1 MVYGDFYSQLSTALL
16 SQAADIRLNKFT
28 ALFTRLYLKLF
39 GYPDLAS
46 WMRFRLVTGYL
57 RLTKDDTLLDVGSG
71 NGIYANQYA
80 YYIGIP
86 VLGLEGRKKRVELSR
101 LVSQTLSLK
110 STFRVQN
117 LERALLPTKQ
127 FSKIICIEVLEHIV
141 HDRQLLSEMAAALK
155 TRGTLVIT
163 VPSTHK
169 EETKMFESFELF
181 AHVREGYTHSFFKRE
196 AGRLGLH
203 IVSVRPYFFFFT
215 KYTVRIQQ
223 WIFKSLPP
231 AANIITYPFLQ
242 QISRLD
248 EVFPLPSTS
257 RGLCIVLTK
266 YRSAKEG
273 GV

>member
-1 MVYGDFYSQLSTALL
+1 MAYGDFYSHLPVSVL
-16 SQAADIRLNKFT
+16 SQVADLHLNKFT
-28 ALFTRLYLKLF
+28 AAYAKVYLKLF

-46 WMRFRLVTGYL
+46 WMRFRLITRYL